1 VFFAFCLFVFLVSGS
16 LVFCFWFFVVVA
28 WLVWVCSVVPFF
40 CWPESSVA
48 FVLSVSCGAVVGF
61 ISVLCILF
69 FGTGFAPGFSLS
81 YPLRM

>member
-1 VFFAFCLFVFLVSGS
+1 VFFAFCFFVFLVSGS

-28 WLVWVCSVVPFF
+28 WLVWVCFF
-40 CWPESSVA
+40 VQLFKCVA